1 MLYLS
6 PKALEPL
13 LGFLRRAGAAPE
25 APSPVPVGPADA
37 LLGRYQRY
45 LVTERGLAAETA
57 AGYAAK
63 VRAFAAA
70 RVEDGLAGLTAA
82 EVTAFVVET
91 CPSMRKG
98 TAKLT
103 VTALRS
109 LLGWLH
115 LAGEIPG
122 PLAWAVPA
130 VASWRLAA
138 LPVPLDQAQVQAM
151 LDGCD
156 TGTAVGR
163 RDLAMLTLL
172 GRLGL
177 RAGEVAGLTLEDI
190 DWRAGEITVTG
201 KGRRSERLP
210 LPADVGEAVAA
221 YLSGG
226 RPRAFEGARN
236 VFLRSRAPH
245 RRLDLNRGQPGSL
258 RRRAA
263 GRDRRGLRAPAA
275 ALRGHGDAAGR
286 GVASRGR
293 PGAAA
298 PAAAVHGDLRQNGR
312 PRAPGAGA
320 PLAGRRRGMSA
331 LSQAVADYLAVRR
344 SLGYK
349 FARPETLLG
358 QFTAY
363 LEQAGAATV
372 TAEHALAWAVLP
384 DGDPSWH
391 AYRLA
396 VARGFAAWLA
406 TTDPDAEI
414 PPAGLIPS
422 RKHRATP
429 YLYTD
434 SEIAA
439 LITAAGSLRFQ
450 LRTATYQTLIGLLA
464 VTGMRVG
471 EAIGLNRDDADLNA
485 GVLTVRNGK
494 HGKSRLVPVHDT
506 TARALRD
513 YQRVR
518 DRLCPDAATPAV
530 LISPAGTRLLYCNVH
545 ATWKKLAASAGLR
558 PRSGSCRPRI
568 HDLRHSFAVRTML
581 DAYESGLDGQA
592 TLFVLSTYLG
602 HADPKATYWY
612 LSASPELMAAA
623 GQRLAAWLERP

>member
-1 MLYLS
+1 
-6 PKALEPL
+6 
-13 LGFLRRAGAAPE
+13 
-25 APSPVPVGPADA
+25 
-37 LLGRYQRY
+37 
-45 LVTERGLAAETA
+45 
-57 AGYAAK
+57 
-63 VRAFAAA
+63 
-70 RVEDGLAGLTAA
+70 
-82 EVTAFVVET
+82 
-91 CPSMRKG
+91 
-98 TAKLT
+98 
-103 VTALRS
+103 
-109 LLGWLH
+109 
-115 LAGEIPG
+115 
-122 PLAWAVPA
+122 
-130 VASWRLAA
+130 
-138 LPVPLDQAQVQAM
+138 
-151 LDGCD
+151 
-156 TGTAVGR
+156 
-163 RDLAMLTLL
+163 
-172 GRLGL
+172 
-177 RAGEVAGLTLEDI
+177 
-190 DWRAGEITVTG
+190 
-201 KGRRSERLP
+201 
-210 LPADVGEAVAA
+210 
-221 YLSGG
+221 
-226 RPRAFEGARN
+226 
-236 VFLRSRAPH
+236 
-245 RRLDLNRGQPGSL
+245 
-258 RRRAA
+258 
-263 GRDRRGLRAPAA
+263 
-275 ALRGHGDAAGR
+275 
-286 GVASRGR
+286 
-293 PGAAA
+293 
-298 PAAAVHGDLRQNGR
+298 
-312 PRAPGAGA
+312 
-320 PLAGRRRGMSA
+320 MSA

-349 FARPETLLG
+349 LARPEKLLG

-384 DGDPSWH
+384 GGDPSWH

-439 LITAAGSLRFQ
+439 LITAAGSLRFP

-471 EAIGLNRDDADLNA
+471 EAIALNRDDADLDA
-485 GVLTVRNGK
+485 SVLTVRAGK
-494 HGKSRLVPVHDT
+494 HGKSRLVPVHGT

-513 YQRVR
+513 YLRVR
-518 DRLCPDAATPAV
+518 DRLCPDVSTPAV

-592 TLFVLSTYLG
+592 TLSALSTYLG

-623 GQRLAAWLERP
+623 GQRLGAWLEQR

>member
-1 MLYLS
+1 
-6 PKALEPL
+6 
-13 LGFLRRAGAAPE
+13 
-25 APSPVPVGPADA
+25 
-37 LLGRYQRY
+37 
-45 LVTERGLAAETA
+45 
-57 AGYAAK
+57 
-63 VRAFAAA
+63 
-70 RVEDGLAGLTAA
+70 
-82 EVTAFVVET
+82 
-91 CPSMRKG
+91 
-98 TAKLT
+98 
-103 VTALRS
+103 
-109 LLGWLH
+109 
-115 LAGEIPG
+115 
-122 PLAWAVPA
+122 
-130 VASWRLAA
+130 
-138 LPVPLDQAQVQAM
+138 
-151 LDGCD
+151 
-156 TGTAVGR
+156 
-163 RDLAMLTLL
+163 
-172 GRLGL
+172 
-177 RAGEVAGLTLEDI
+177 
-190 DWRAGEITVTG
+190 
-201 KGRRSERLP
+201 
-210 LPADVGEAVAA
+210 
-221 YLSGG
+221 
-226 RPRAFEGARN
+226 
-236 VFLRSRAPH
+236 
-245 RRLDLNRGQPGSL
+245 
-258 RRRAA
+258 
-263 GRDRRGLRAPAA
+263 
-275 ALRGHGDAAGR
+275 
-286 GVASRGR
+286 
-293 PGAAA
+293 
-298 PAAAVHGDLRQNGR
+298 
-312 PRAPGAGA
+312 
-320 PLAGRRRGMSA
+320 MSA

-349 FARPETLLG
+349 FARPEKLLG

-384 DGDPSWH
+384 DGDPCWH

-471 EAIGLNRDDADLNA
+471 EAIGLNRDDADLDA

-518 DRLCPDAATPAV
+518 DGLCPDASTPAV

-592 TLFVLSTYLG
+592 TLFGLSTYLG